1 MSKLLHTSNTL
12 ACARPQITVFMY
24 TTSYAT
30 VCLLMHVCQLHH
42 FSCSSAGMLMF
53 QPMACRSKPQ
63 VNRLHDWFSSFHA
76 VQHTIRLC
84 PCAHMF
90 KTVSFNDADWP
101 AIHFHSVFP
110 FLPFCCCGEVWP
122 ASLRSCQTV
131 GPVDCRVAE
140 RWSSGWQRRL
150 SWKIRSRPLWIQH
163 VVSISLFTTVSASA
177 IFQAICY

>member
-1 MSKLLHTSNTL
+1 MKYMMSKLLHTSNML

-30 VCLLMHVCQLHH
+30 VCLLMRVCQLHH

-84 PCAHMF
+84 PCKHMF
-90 KTVSFNDADWP
+90 KKLVSIMLIDQP
-101 AIHFHSVFP
+101 CTSTLCSHSYHSVAARKSGQP
-110 FLPFCCCGEVWP
+110 HSAHVKQSDLSIVVWQSDDP
-122 ASLRSCQTV
+122 LVGRDAYPERS
-131 GPVDCRVAE
+131 DHAHFE
-140 RWSSGWQRRL
+140 SDML
-150 SWKIRSRPLWIQH
+150 SVFH
-163 VVSISLFTTVSASA
+163 FSLF
-177 IFQAICY
+177 